1 MVAIGA
7 PYATRAELKREMGI
21 ADSNTTQ
28 DALLDSKLLAATADI
43 NRYCHRQ
50 FGRDEVASPRTYV
63 MGKSGID
70 VDDIWDRADIAVT
83 PYLGL
88 VAGTP
93 WTVASVVQLEPLN
106 GVVDGV
112 PGWPVTRLAYVSAS
126 FYSYGT
132 KSTAEVTAKWGWAS
146 VPDDV
151 KQACLLLANSGM
163 NAKNA
168 PFGVAAFGDYA
179 VRIRQNPMAGEK
191 LEPYRIDQ
199 VWAAS

>member
-7 PYATRAELKREMGI
+7 PYATLSELKREMGI

-28 DALLDSKLLAATADI
+28 DALLATKLAGATADI

-50 FGRDEVASPRTYV
+50 FGRDEVASARMFD
-63 MGKSGID
+63 MGSSGVD
-70 VDDIWDRADIAVT
+70 VDDIWDRADITVT
-83 PYLGL
+83 PYLGQ

-93 WTVASVVQLEPLN
+93 WTVGTYVRLEPLN
-106 GVVDGV
+106 GIVDGV
-112 PGWPVTRLAYVSAS
+112 PGWPVTRLAYAYPS
-126 FYSYGT
+126 FFSWG
-132 KSTAEVTAKWGWAS
+132 SLSSVQVTAKWGWAA